1 MQLYS
6 YKKLKVVSCIYF
18 LSNISMT
25 FDVIFVSLTLVRLGF
40 LKLVSSEEGVKLT
53 PRAPPPPPI
62 PSPHPRS
69 FLFQEQANQ
78 YQYNFI

>member
-1 MQLYS
+1 
-6 YKKLKVVSCIYF
+6 
-18 LSNISMT
+18 MT

-53 PRAPPPPPI
+53 PLAP

>member
-53 PRAPPPPPI
+53 PLAPP